1 MPWVVSVLVTVS
13 SGERERFIIK
23 RKKNIFFVV
32 DVKAER
38 GIQCGIKYLK
48 DLCFF
53 MCGV

>member
-13 SGERERFIIK
+13 YGKRERFIIK
-23 RKKNIFFVV
+23 KKKKDFVV
-32 DVKAER
+32 EVKAER

-53 MCGV
+53 MCSV